1 MTAKAH
7 PRHGLLIG
15 LRIAIITTGSASAPI
30 AAEVH
35 TGAKC
40 RTRIDPEKQDLL
52 VSSLT
57 RYNVAVPE
65 ESGK

>member
-15 LRIAIITTGSASAPI
+15 LRIAIMAIGSPAAPI

-40 RTRIDPEKQDLL
+40 RTRIDPERQDLL

-57 RYNVAVPE
+57 
-65 ESGK
+65 G